1 MRFLGS
7 LLVIDSGTEVQDGEQ
22 NQNKVVGDKSSGDPV
37 IEGYPPT
44 QLQEKLWFEHKIMLN
59 L

>member
-7 LLVIDSGTEVQDGEQ
+7 LLVIDPGTEVQDGEQ

-44 QLQEKLWFEHKIMLN
+44 QLQEKLWFEHKIMLK